1 MFGVSGMKISPNCL
15 LGERVGEVACL
26 IRQRKNRCQEIGAS
40 ESQVVTVS

>member
-1 MFGVSGMKISPNCL
+1 MFGVSGMKISPIFL
-15 LGERVGEVACL
+15 WDERVGEVAFL